1 MMESFRLTGPDGSH
15 RTGIGG
21 RYPRGRPPLVDGRSR
36 SASCGN
42 CSRLVGAARGWP
54 IMKGKS
60 LAVASFSAIQRAPY
74 HLRVWRCVVKKPA
87 TAKPGPLQRK
97 VHSTTGGI
105 GHRRQDDPGQSV
117 SSPSMDRPTD
127 RPSVTEG
134 RLVRGTGQRCT
145 WLEIF
150 HELYTTLECVY
161 TLGSSRCCAGSSAPV
176 ASRPRL
182 RQSAA

>member
-1 MMESFRLTGPDGSH
+1 MMESCRLTGPDGSH
-15 RTGIGG
+15 RTSIGG

-54 IMKGKS
+54 IMKGQS
-60 LAVASFSAIQRAPY
+60 LAVANFSAIQRAPY
-74 HLRVWRCVVKKPA
+74 DLRVWRCVVKKPA

-97 VHSTTGGI
+97 VHSAAGGI
-105 GHRRQDDPGQSV
+105 GHRRQSDPGQSV

-134 RLVRGTGQRCT
+134 RLVRGTGWHCSNAQ
-145 WLEIF
+145 LK
-150 HELYTTLECVY
+150 HLAQSV
-161 TLGSSRCCAGSSAPV
+161 SAVAGFFFEN
-176 ASRPRL
+176 
-182 RQSAA
+182 AA